1 VRANALPHPTRQEW
15 RSPAG
20 TIIHEPRLW
29 LPYIVIRFDGVRL
42 GGFPTWTAAR
52 EEMARCEATLPER
65 VQMTRTA

>member
-1 VRANALPHPTRQEW
+1 MMDTEPKPSRQEW
-15 RSPAG
+15 RFASG

-65 VQMTRTA
+65 VQMTRTV